1 MDLSCPSNVCNKF
14 IRKNRFWA
22 FLRFGS
28 PLLILRKNEG
38 IITNSCSAIK
48 QARSS
53 GNFDDNYTPLSTI
66 KPQLSLLSKHFP
78 SLSPVFFLTNQAMR
92 IQVQIRKKPTGV
104 PCELHTVR
112 QWADIGGLFNYSNS
126 LN

>member
-38 IITNSCSAIK
+38 IITNSCSVIK
-48 QARSS
+48 QARSR
-53 GNFDDNYTPLSTI
+53 GKFDDNYTPLSTI
-66 KPQLSLLSKHFP
+66 KPQLILLSRHWSGP
-78 SLSPVFFLTNQAMR
+78 RLQQNLHPRLQSDPDPFL
-92 IQVQIRKKPTGV
+92 P
-104 PCELHTVR
+104 
-112 QWADIGGLFNYSNS
+112 DIFRYSHPES
-126 LN
+126 EISGC